1 MRKVLSVLLAVVML
15 AVCSV
20 ISYEAADEPRFQ
32 TEIVRGNAGETV
44 DVKLNIQNNPGI
56 TALSIDVS
64 YSSDDLELISVN
76 NAALFQ
82 DAISTG
88 NVSSDPLRISWYAAD
103 SENKVDNGTLA
114 ILRFRVRDNA
124 ICSRINISYN
134 PENVFDNTLQNQP
147 FEITNGWVLVGDKK
161 IGDAYSD
168 NQISVRDVTS
178 IQRQIVELEDLS
190 AEELVLADTNGDG
203 EINIADATHLQM
215 YLAEYDV
222 QLG

>member
-1 MRKVLSVLLAVVML
+1 MRKVLSVLLAVIML

>member
-20 ISYEAADEPRFQ
+20 ISYDAADKPRFQ
-32 TEIVRGNAGETV
+32 AEIVRRNVGETV

-56 TALSIDVS
+56 TALSIDVF

>member
-20 ISYEAADEPRFQ
+20 ISYDAADKPRFQ
-32 TEIVRGNAGETV
+32 AEIVRGNAGEIV

-56 TALSIDVS
+56 TALSIDVA

-103 SENKVDNGTLA
+103 SENKVHNGTLA

>member
-1 MRKVLSVLLAVVML
+1 MRKVLSVFIAVVML

-20 ISYEAADEPRFQ
+20 ISYDAAEEPRFQ

-103 SENKVDNGTLA
+103 SENKDDNGTLA
-114 ILRFRVRDNA
+114 ILRFRVRENA

-147 FEITNGWVLVGDKK
+147 FEITNGWVLVGDMK

-190 AEELVLADTNGDG
+190 AEELILADTNGDG
-203 EINIADATHLQM
+203 EVNIADATHLQM
-215 YLAEYDV
+215 FLAEYDV
-222 QLG
+222 ELG

>member
-1 MRKVLSVLLAVVML
+1 MRKVLSVFIAVVML

-20 ISYEAADEPRFQ
+20 ISYDAAEEPRFQ

-88 NVSSDPLRISWYAAD
+88 NVSTDPLRISWYAAD
-103 SENKVDNGTLA
+103 SENKDDNGTLA
-114 ILRFRVRDNA
+114 ILRFRVRENA

-178 IQRQIVELEDLS
+178 IQCQIVELEDLS

>member
-1 MRKVLSVLLAVVML
+1 MRKVLSILLAVVML